1 MYKYAC
7 ACQVVR
13 GCIVVLIFQPCWFS
27 IISRNQLKS
36 PLLIVVNEDEYYLFT
51 ITDNLSSSLMSAFS
65 YLRTYLRDV
74 KKNCQK
80 KNRKTKKEN
89 KL

>member
-1 MYKYAC
+1 MYKYAY

-74 KKNCQK
+74 KKKLPK
-80 KNRKTKKEN
+80 KKQEN
-89 KL
+89 

>member
-1 MYKYAC
+1 MYKYAY

-36 PLLIVVNEDEYYLFT
+36 PLLSL
-51 ITDNLSSSLMSAFS
+51 SLMRMNIIF
-65 YLRTYLRDV
+65 LR
-74 KKNCQK
+74 
-80 KNRKTKKEN
+80 
-89 KL
+89 